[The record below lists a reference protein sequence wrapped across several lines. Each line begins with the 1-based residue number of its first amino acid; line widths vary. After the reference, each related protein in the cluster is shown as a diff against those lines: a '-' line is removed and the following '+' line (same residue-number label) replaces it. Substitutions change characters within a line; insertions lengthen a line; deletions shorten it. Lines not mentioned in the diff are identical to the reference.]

1 MLAAAFHALRDMFT
15 PPLRRVLLKSIG
27 LALLLLVFIGIALQR
42 LFSWL
47 ASSGA
52 AWAQASYGGIPE
64 GIWTAMLWIMSIL
77 ATLGIVTGAIFLM
90 PVVTAFVGSFFVDE
104 VADYVERVDYP
115 ADPPGRP
122 VALTRA
128 LVEGIKTALLALV
141 VYVFALPFVI
151 FAGIGFLI
159 LFLANAWLLSREY
172 FELAA
177 MRFHSSAEAKALRR
191 QHAGYLF
198 ASGLIIAGV
207 VSIPIVNLVTPLFAM
222 TFMVHLHKRLA
233 GPRNE
238 LIEPQRA
245 TSPAGR

>member
-47 ASSGA
+47 ATSGA

-64 GIWTAMLWIMSIL
+64 SIWTAMLWIMSIL

-128 LVEGIKTALLALV
+128 LIEGIKTALLALV

-177 MRFHSSAEAKALRR
+177 MRFHSSTEAKALRR

-198 ASGLIIAGV
+198 ASGLIIAAI

>member
-27 LALLLLVFIGIALQR
+27 LALLLVVFIGIALQR
-42 LFSWL
+42 LFAWL
-47 ASSGA
+47 AQTGVD
-52 AWAQASYGGIPE
+52 WAEASAGVMPHGV
-64 GIWTAMLWIMSIL
+64 WTAMVWIVSIL
-77 ATLGIVTGAIFLM
+77 ATIGVVTGAIFLM
-90 PVVTAFVGSFFVDE
+90 PAVAAFVGSFFVDE
-104 VADYVERVDYP
+104 VADYVERADYP
-115 ADPPGRP
+115 ADPPGRD

-128 LVEGIKTALLALV
+128 LIEGIKTALLALI

-177 MRFHSSAEAKALRR
+177 MRFRPPAEAKALRR

-198 ASGLIIAGV
+198 AAGLIIAAV
-207 VSIPIVNLVTPLFAM
+207 VSIPIVNLATPLFAM

-238 LIEPQRA
+238 MIEPQRA
-245 TSPAGR
+245 TSPASR

>member
-1 MLAAAFHALRDMFT
+1 MLAAAFNALRDMFA

-27 LALLLLVFIGIALQR
+27 LALLLVVFIGIALQR

-47 ASSGA
+47 ATSGA

-64 GIWTAMLWIMSIL
+64 GVWTAMVWIVSIL

-90 PVVTAFVGSFFVDE
+90 PAVTAVVGSFFVDE
-104 VADYVERVDYP
+104 VADYVERAGYP
-115 ADPPGRP
+115 ADPPGRAL
-122 VALTRA
+122 ALTRA
-128 LVEGIKTALLALV
+128 LIEGLKTAVLALV

-151 FAGIGFLI
+151 FAGLGFLI

-177 MRFHSSAEAKALRR
+177 MRFHPSTEAKALRR

-198 ASGLIIAGV
+198 AAGLIIAAV

-238 LIEPQRA
+238 LIEPRRA
-245 TSPAGR
+245 TSPASR